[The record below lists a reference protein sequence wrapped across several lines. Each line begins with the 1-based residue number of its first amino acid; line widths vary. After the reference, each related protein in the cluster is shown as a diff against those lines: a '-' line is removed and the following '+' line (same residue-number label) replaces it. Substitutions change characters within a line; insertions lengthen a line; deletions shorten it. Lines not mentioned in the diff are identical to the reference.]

1 MKLQVFCKISLL
13 SLLNATIALNLT
25 PRDLAKYDEK
35 LTLYQNMTGINERTF
50 NEIWEMGISNRKFLR
65 FYTRPLIFSLVQ
77 YYVPY
82 ENSNRFSRQEYTE
95 PTMARYGLTTEET
108 APTSPVI
115 FDHEFFNHQMRYNNG
130 IFIID
135 NPGYYR
141 IDMKSYHNSGGSL
154 SNSYLCLHLMINSI
168 SELHQ

>member
-1 MKLQVFCKISLL
+1 M
-13 SLLNATIALNLT
+13 
-25 PRDLAKYDEK
+25 
-35 LTLYQNMTGINERTF
+35 
-50 NEIWEMGISNRKFLR
+50 
-65 FYTRPLIFSLVQ
+65 IFSSVQ
-77 YYVPY
+77 YSVPY
-82 ENSNRFSRQEYTE
+82 KNAYRFSRQDYTE

-115 FDHEFFNHQMRYNNG
+115 FDYEFFNHRMRYNNG

-168 SELHQ
+168 SELHQYTRWAASASDSAIFYLDVFDTVYASIEYWDEYAGDLPGLTRQGAKMNNIQIEKIF